1 MKSFAESYKPLFASY
16 VKPSI
21 GKLTM
26 VSPHAEHSFMTHG
39 AWRPR
44 VVDAMPKRM
53 DEPSD
58 GQMQSGIRQAIVACS
73 GEVGEATWR
82 DCLQGSPD
90 DPTQVT

>member
-1 MKSFAESYKPLFASY
+1 
-16 VKPSI
+16 
-21 GKLTM
+21 
-26 VSPHAEHSFMTHG
+26 MTHG
-39 AWRPR
+39 AWRPHA
-44 VVDAMPKRM
+44 VDAMPKRM

-73 GEVGEATWR
+73 GEVDEATWR